1 MIFFRD
7 APSGPKH
14 AWDAGTGM
22 SALAAT
28 ASAMDRSTFGNIV
41 LLRIVSESEA
51 ENQLTSIDRVRADR
65 SSF

>member
-1 MIFFRD
+1 MPWRLSKMIFFRD

-41 LLRIVSESEA
+41 LW
-51 ENQLTSIDRVRADR
+51 
-65 SSF
+65 